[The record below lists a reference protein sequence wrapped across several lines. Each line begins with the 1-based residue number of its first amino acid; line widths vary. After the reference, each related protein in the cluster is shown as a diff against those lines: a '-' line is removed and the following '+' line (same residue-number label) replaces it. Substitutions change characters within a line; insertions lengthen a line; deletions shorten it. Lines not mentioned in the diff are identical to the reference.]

1 MANLQ
6 IYTEL
11 VSVTCANFKNQIP
24 EILNQNTI
32 FDFYFLQFH
41 YMNSSLFYSL
51 LQKQFPFQQTVKQD
65 IFFQMISIFLTNT
78 NDDEIFVLK
87 GYAGT
92 GKTTVISTIVNN
104 LISINKKYVLLAPTG
119 RAAKVIANYSNKP
132 AHTIHKKIYFP
143 KKKSGGG
150 VLFTKQPN
158 KHKNTIF
165 IIDESSMISDVN
177 TESKLY
183 ENESLLDDLISYV
196 YNGQNCKMI
205 LIGDTAQLPP
215 VKSDISPALECD
227 SLALHYNKDVFSIEL
242 DEVMRQE
249 EYSGILYNA
258 TELREL
264 LKDTFYDGFQ
274 FKLKGFKDI
283 VRLTDGYD
291 IQDAIQGAYSN
302 YSIEDTC
309 FIVRSNKRAN
319 QYNQQIR
326 SKILDKENELS
337 VGDFLMV
344 VKNNYFW
351 LKETDEATFIA
362 NGDIVEVLEIFGFK
376 ELYGFNF
383 AKVKIRM
390 VDYPNQK
397 PFETVLLLN
406 TITSESPSLTFE
418 ESNKLY
424 QEVMKDYEGETKF
437 KMFQKVKENEYFNAL
452 QVKFSYAITCHKSQ
466 GGQWNTVF
474 IEQPYLPN
482 GIDKDYIRW
491 LYTAITRAKDKLY
504 LIGFKD
510 ESFME

>member
-1 MANLQ
+1 M
-6 IYTEL
+6 
-11 VSVTCANFKNQIP
+11 S
-24 EILNQNTI
+24 TI
-32 FDFYFLQFH
+32 
-41 YMNSSLFYSL
+41 NFYSIL
-51 LQKQFPFQQTVKQD
+51 SKNFPFTPTVKQD
-65 IFFQMISIFLTNT
+65 IFFQKIAEFITNF
-78 NDDEIFVLK
+78 NNNEVFVLK

-92 GKTTVISTIVNN
+92 GKTTVVSTIVNH
-104 LISINKKYVLLAPTG
+104 LIDVNKKYVLLAPTG

-132 AHTIHKKIYFP
+132 AFTIHKKIYFP
-143 KKKSGGG
+143 KKGKSGG
-150 VLFTKQPN
+150 VNFTMQQN
-158 KHKNTIF
+158 KHKNTLF

-177 TESKLY
+177 SESKLY
-183 ENESLLDDLISYV
+183 ENGSLLDDLISYV
-196 YNGQNCKMI
+196 YSGENCKMI

-215 VKSDISPALECD
+215 VHLDISPALNCD
-227 SLALHYNKDVFSIEL
+227 TLELNYNKDVKTIEL

-249 EYSGILYNA
+249 ENSGILYNA
-258 TELREL
+258 TQLREI
-264 LKDTFYDGFQ
+264 LKESFITDFK

-291 IQDAIQGAYSN
+291 IQDAINEAYSN
-302 YSIEDTC
+302 YSIEDTA

-326 SKILDKENELS
+326 TKILDKENDLS

-351 LKETDEATFIA
+351 LKDSDDAGFIA
-362 NGDIVEVLEIFGFK
+362 NGDIVEVLEIFSFN

-383 AKVKIRM
+383 AKVKVRM
-390 VDYPNQK
+390 IDYPNQK
-397 PFETVLLLN
+397 PLETIVILN
-406 TITSESPSLTFE
+406 TITSESPSLTYD
-418 ESNKLY
+418 ESNLLY

-437 KMFQKVKENEYFNAL
+437 KQFQKVKENEFFNAL

-474 IEQPYLPN
+474 VEQPYLPD
-482 GIDKDYIRW
+482 GIDRDYIRW

-510 ESFME
+510 DGFE